1 MNNSIDYPIVSVIIA
16 TYNSHKTLGLVL
28 DALRKQ
34 SYSQDKIEILCVD
47 GGSTD
52 DTFEICHKYDCII
65 LNNPKTDPVSA
76 KMIGYQNAKG
86 KYVIV
91 MDHDEVLQNKD
102 SIKIKVDALQA
113 HPECKVAFG
122 GGYLRP
128 KDYPLLNQYL
138 SEYGDPYSLFMY
150 RFSKYY
156 GYYEKDLSK
165 RAKLITEDAD
175 YKIYRFGDGFGKCII
190 ELCCLAT
197 MIDKEFFAEYTDFM
211 SNPQTMVHLFY
222 MMNDMGFGDVVFVQ
236 NDPLVHYSVDS
247 IKAYLPKLKW
257 RIVNNVHYPEKASQG
272 FTGREKWMGKG
283 YKKYL
288 FPFYSVSMVIPLM
301 DGMIMSFKRH
311 NAIYLLHL
319 FFCIYVTWNL
329 VYEYMKKVFGIKTAL
344 KSYDG
349 KKKIEIVQ
357 DDEK

>member
-16 TYNSHKTLGLVL
+16 TFNSHKTLELVL
-28 DALRKQ
+28 EALRNQ

-52 DTFEICHKYDCII
+52 DTFEICHKYDCKI

-113 HPECKVAFG
+113 HQECKVAFG

-138 SEYGDPYSLFMY
+138 SEYGDPYSLFVY

-165 RAKLITEDAD
+165 RAEVISAEDN
-175 YKIYRFGDGFGKCII
+175 YKVYQFGHDFGKCII

-197 MIDKEFFAEYTDFM
+197 MIDKEFFATNTDFM
-211 SNPQTMVHLFY
+211 ENPQTMVHLFY
-222 MMNDMGFGDVVFVQ
+222 KMNDMGYRDVVFVQ

-247 IKAYLPKLKW
+247 IKAYLPKLRW
-257 RIVNNVHYPEKASQG
+257 RIINNIHYPEKASQG
-272 FTGREKWMGKG
+272 FGGREKWMGKG
-283 YKKYL
+283 YIKYL
-288 FPFYSVSMVIPLM
+288 FPLYSISIIIPFVDSL
-301 DGMIMSFKRH
+301 IMMLRRK
-311 NAIYLLHL
+311 NPIYILHTYFSL
-319 FFCIYVTWNL
+319 FVTWNIIL
-329 VYEYMKKVFGIKTAL
+329 EYAKKILGITTAL
-344 KSYDG
+344 RTYDG
-349 KKKIEIVQ
+349 KKVIK
-357 DDEK
+357 

>member
-1 MNNSIDYPIVSVIIA
+1 MNDSIDYPIVSVIIA

-34 SYSQDKIEILCVD
+34 SYPQDKIEILCVD

-52 DTFEICHKYDCII
+52 DTFEICHKYNCII

-76 KMIGYQNAKG
+76 KMIGYQSAKG
-86 KYVIV
+86 KYAIV

-102 SIKIKVDALQA
+102 SIKIKVEAMKA
-113 HPECKVAFG
+113 HPECKVAFCS
-122 GGYLRP
+122 GYLRP
-128 KDYPLLNQYL
+128 ADYPMLNQYL

-156 GYYEKDLSK
+156 EYYEKDLSRK
-165 RAKLITEDAD
+165 ARIIDSEDN
-175 YKIYRFGDGFGKCII
+175 YRVYRFGDSFGKCII

-197 MIDKEFFAEYTDFM
+197 MIDRDFFAQNTNFM
-211 SNPQTMVHLFY
+211 YDSQTMVHLFY
-222 MMNDMGFGDVVFVQ
+222 KMNEMGYKDVVLVQ
-236 NDPLVHYSVDS
+236 KDPLVHYSVDS

-257 RIVNNVHYPEKASQG
+257 RIVNNIHYPDKAGQG
-272 FTGREKWMGKG
+272 FSGREEWLGKG

-288 FPFYSVSMVIPLM
+288 FPFYSLSIIIPFVDSMVMAI
-301 DGMIMSFKRH
+301 KRS
-311 NAIYLLHL
+311 NPVYILHTYFSL
-319 FFCIYVTWNL
+319 YVTWNIAC
-329 VYEYMKKVFGIKTAL
+329 EYAKKMLGITSAL

-349 KKKIEIVQ
+349 KKVIK
-357 DDEK
+357 